1 MIEDTLLNYIIL
13 FIVLELYE
21 VQWQKSNTMIGMLAR
36 MHQQYSKS
44 IFVFL
49 LMHPT
54 FYFAIMFMIL
64 SDYNT
69 YAIAI
74 FLIKGIDIAIKIL
87 LLKKVFIEKE
97 LSQELSLA
105 LLSPLHKLVP
115 YVGLLVYP
123 PLIYMVFRAG
133 V

>member
-36 MHQQYSKS
+36 MYQQYSKS

-74 FLIKGIDIAIKIL
+74 LLIKGIDIAIKIL

-133 V
+133 L